1 MGKSYDSEESIR
13 FIENLYDQIESYLTK
28 AAPLESDY
36 HRYVNNETFV
46 GKAAEASKR
55 FIRDKQ
61 LQYHYE
67 QQNIQNKLYNM
78 YGAIQGEFEDAVDAS
93 PKARIDTDV
102 LKGIK
107 RDVEN
112 FYDAL
117 NYGGRCI
124 EDEAAYVQEKADEFS
139 DIYQFTFTQPDYDPA
154 RRSYEEL
161 CGDGEYIDKCIKDF
175 ERFDENAW
183 NYVNRSGLEEY
194 VNELTADINAKAAGL
209 DQMEVYKPEMEDTLV
224 KVIGMGGPK
233 AIKET
238 NIHDVFRSY
247 DGKEKLQR
255 MEQGAKILSALGD
268 YIEPKLKELGHK
280 AIKLEPNN
288 AIFLRATSMG
298 MYTFFELAGGVQS
311 YLETGSFSDAEKN
324 AKINYKAFQRGGL
337 NCAVETVTG
346 FLKLPELGIKI
357 GKGIGGTI
365 EQGANYIKDNGTS
378 NLPDDLAAWAG
389 DKGKQVVNIY
399 NILKDEFINKVNTM
413 SVEEGY
419 ESAGYLLTTIGTMVV
434 GGEFGEASKGGEVA
448 KGAEVAGEATE
459 TVVNSLDDIERV
471 ADKIDDVE
479 RVVDK
484 LDDVEKVVD
493 KAGNAAEEVVEKTSK
508 VDDCLKDILD
518 TSGNVSADKISNLRR
533 GIQKGDFSFDEI
545 KEISEKMSNLG
556 ITEEF
561 ESEMKKINFGEY
573 LKKMEGPPPKDMI
586 NPHAHHV
593 LFKTGNGVAQQE
605 LVKQGQAILR
615 EAGIDP
621 VLGLEN
627 LVWAPNKIA
636 GQHSIAS
643 LEKVVEGLKTVYE
656 MGGDYEDI
664 VETLTRMG
672 RAASTL
678 R

>member
-61 LQYHYE
+61 LQFHYE

-117 NYGGRCI
+117 NYGGSCI

-161 CGDGEYIDKCIKDF
+161 CGDGEYIDTCIKDF

-311 YLETGSFSDAEKN
+311 YLETGSFTDAEKN

-389 DKGKQVVNIY
+389 DKGKQVVTLY
-399 NILKDEFINKVNTM
+399 NILKDEVTNKVNTM

-419 ESAGYLLTTIGTMVV
+419 ESAGYLLTTIGTMVI

-493 KAGNAAEEVVEKTSK
+493 KAGDAAEVTLKKIDDAAEVAAGASDDVAKAASGARNGLESANTLTDAQKSRLNSVENTIN
-508 VDDCLKDILD
+508 DHL
-518 TSGNVSADKISNLRR
+518 TEH
-533 GIQKGDFSFDEI
+533 DFSGTLRDLTGDPVPNGNGGFFDHI
-545 KEISEKMSNLG
+545 G
-556 ITEEF
+556 
-561 ESEMKKINFGEY
+561 EMKDSYKA
-573 LKKMEGPPPKDMI
+573 LQKAKK
-586 NPHAHHV
+586 
-593 LFKTGNGVAQQE
+593 
-605 LVKQGQAILR
+605 
-615 EAGIDP
+615 
-621 VLGLEN
+621 GLEGSLKNPN
-627 LVWAPNKIA
+627 LSNVDREILQN
-636 GQHSIAS
+636 
-643 LEKVVEGLKTVYE
+643 GLDKANSYIE
-656 MGGDYEDI
+656 RIENLFDPYGGI
-664 VETLTRMG
+664 
-672 RAASTL
+672 
-678 R
+678 

>member
-61 LQYHYE
+61 LQFHYE

-117 NYGGRCI
+117 NYGGSCI

-288 AIFLRATSMG
+288 AVFLRATSMG

-311 YLETGSFSDAEKN
+311 YLETGSFTDAEKN

-389 DKGKQVVNIY
+389 DKGKQVVTLY
-399 NILKDEFINKVNTM
+399 NILKDEVTNKVNTM

-419 ESAGYLLTTIGTMVV
+419 ESAGYLLTTIGTMVI

-493 KAGNAAEEVVEKTSK
+493 KAGDAAEVTLKKIDDAAEVAAGASDDVAKAAEELACDLPKEKALLPSE
-508 VDDCLKDILD
+508 
-518 TSGNVSADKISNLRR
+518 GNVGTYDDLIKAGKRGDNVTPHHMPSAEYMSK
-533 GIQKGDFSFDEI
+533 KGVPKKDGLCMNMEMPSPGSGGRHRLTSTYGRNMTDLEKAAYYSLSPRDALAFDLKEMKAIYKSPGLYSEI
-545 KEISEKMSNLG
+545 RPKLQQFIN
-556 ITEEF
+556 
-561 ESEMKKINFGEY
+561 ESEELFPELFG
-573 LKKMEGPPPKDMI
+573 K
-586 NPHAHHV
+586 
-593 LFKTGNGVAQQE
+593 
-605 LVKQGQAILR
+605 
-615 EAGIDP
+615 
-621 VLGLEN
+621 
-627 LVWAPNKIA
+627 
-636 GQHSIAS
+636 
-643 LEKVVEGLKTVYE
+643 
-656 MGGDYEDI
+656 
-664 VETLTRMG
+664 
-672 RAASTL
+672 
-678 R
+678 